1 MSSKL
6 AYEKRIEESVLSFM
20 KYALNNVDYEVVKQI
35 EAACRASDSLIMVP
49 VIGTARGKFGLVAI
63 NPDNGPE

>member
-20 KYALNNVDYEVVKQI
+20 KYALNVDYEVVKQI

-49 VIGTARGKFGLVAI
+49 VIGTARGKFGLVTI